1 MSDPAHEWGLL
12 KLAVQTL
19 TRLPVAAPFAPDSL
33 RQATRYFPLVG
44 AGVGLV
50 AWGVFAQARVGL
62 PAGLAS
68 VLSLGATLLLTGALH
83 EDGVADCA
91 DGLFGGR
98 TRADALRIMRDSRVG
113 AFGVLGLGVVL
124 GAKVLAVAAL
134 DGGPALVAGHAAGR
148 FWAIV
153 PAAAMPYAR
162 ADGMAAGVAGPGA
175 TELAMAGVFG
185 LAPVLLLGP
194 RGPAALLLSG
204 AVAIGIG
211 WWARRRLGGYT
222 GDVLGAVQVCTE
234 VAVLLAALWRAG

>member
-12 KLAVQTL
+12 KLAIQTL
-19 TRLPVAAPFAPDSL
+19 TRLPVAAPFGPDAL

-50 AWGVFAQARVGL
+50 AWAVFALARVGL

-68 VLSLGATLLLTGALH
+68 ILSLGATLLLTGALH

-91 DGLFGGR
+91 DALFGGR

-113 AFGVLGLGVVL
+113 AFGVLGLGIVL
-124 GAKVLAVAAL
+124 AAKVLAAASL

-153 PAAAMPYAR
+153 SAAAMPYAR
-162 ADGMAAGVAGPGA
+162 QDGMAAGVAAPGA
-175 TELAMAGVFG
+175 TELGMAALFG
-185 LAPVLLLGP
+185 LGPVLLLGP
-194 RGPAALLLSG
+194 RAPAALLLSG
-204 AVAIGIG
+204 AVALGLG
-211 WWARRRLGGYT
+211 AWARRRLGGYT
-222 GDVLGAVQVCTE
+222 GDVLGMVQVCTE
-234 VAVLLAALWRAG
+234 AAILLAALWHAG